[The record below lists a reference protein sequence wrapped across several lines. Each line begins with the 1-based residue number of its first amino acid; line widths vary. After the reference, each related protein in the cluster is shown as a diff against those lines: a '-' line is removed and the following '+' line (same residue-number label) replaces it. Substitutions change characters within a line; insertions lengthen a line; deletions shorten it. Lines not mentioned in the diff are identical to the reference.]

1 MLLAASV
8 LTMVLAVTA
17 LTGAYSPVLGGVADS
32 LGLAGAARW
41 DNPRSDRGE
50 ERSSRG
56 GRGAPVASPT
66 QTAPSQTAEP
76 AAGTDTTAAAPSP
89 SSTASTQNSQENPGE
104 GRMPELPFDIP
115 SRETLAASPRE
126 VVAYYH
132 TLPLYGPDDAD
143 PYGEALS
150 PSGNGGAYEDV
161 GGRWRQRPYPIIDNT
176 NLTDERRVQIMHD
189 DISEAAGIGIDAFF
203 FNVNSGPQESN
214 RWETQLTPMYDAAD
228 RFNAE
233 NEADFKVAIDL
244 SALQI
249 SQRTG
254 AAGAPETWADH
265 LAPFLDRPSYYTYND
280 RPAVAVYHVT
290 RLAPAWYQAFAN
302 RLKSAHGLD
311 IYILPSYQGN
321 APNDLDPYASMM
333 PGLMP
338 FIHGWS
344 GPGYTVTPD
353 NMQSSLRAWASTH
366 NVKFMGSMGQF
377 QNDRPRELKEL
388 NGNGFSIL
396 RNMWL
401 ASIQRNDEIM
411 QIVSWNDHEESH
423 NIRPSTGYQY
433 APYDIT
439 AYYLTWF
446 KTGVAPT
453 IVRDT
458 LYYAHRMQRVDAP
471 YDTSAQSRPF
481 VFRNTGTSP
490 VSDHIITMA
499 FLRAPADVTVV
510 SGGARRTH
518 SNVPA
523 GATILTDPLSVNDQ
537 PSFSASRSGSVVVP
551 EFTSPFRTRA
561 SVVWQDLLFRMGSS
575 SRAPIPGV
583 QNDLPEDR

>member
-1 MLLAASV
+1 MI
-8 LTMVLAVTA
+8 VLAVTA
-17 LTGAYSPVLGGVADS
+17 LAGTTSA
-32 LGLAGAARW
+32 GLAGVSDSLALAGAVW
-41 DNPRSDRGE
+41 SDNPHSDRAD
-50 ERSSRG
+50 ERSSRSV
-56 GRGAPVASPT
+56 RDAPVADPT
-66 QTAPSQTAEP
+66 QTAEPVAGADTTVAPAVSPTAAP
-76 AAGTDTTAAAPSP
+76 AAPAATTPATS
-89 SSTASTQNSQENPGE
+89 GE

-115 SRETLAASPRE
+115 SREALAASPKQ

-132 TLPLYGPDDAD
+132 TIPLYGPSNAD

-176 NLTDERRVQIMHD
+176 NLTNERRVQIMHD
-189 DISEAAGIGIDAFF
+189 DISEAAAIGIDAFF
-203 FNVNSGPQESN
+203 FNVVSGPEDSN
-214 RWETQLTPMYDAAD
+214 RWNTTLTPMYDAAD

-233 NEADFKVAIDL
+233 NETDFKVALDL
-244 SALQI
+244 SALQV
-249 SQRTG
+249 SHRTG
-254 AAGAPETWADH
+254 AAASPEVWADN
-265 LAPFLDRPSYYTYND
+265 LAPVLKRSSYYTYNG
-280 RPAVAVYHVT
+280 RPAVAIYNVT
-290 RLAPAWYQAFAN
+290 LLAPSWYQAFAN
-302 RLKSAHGLD
+302 RLKSAYGLNV
-311 IYILPSYQGN
+311 YLLPSYQGN
-321 APNDLDPYASMM
+321 NPSDLDPYASMM
-333 PGLMP
+333 PSLMP
-338 FIHGWS
+338 FIHGWV
-344 GPGYTVTPD
+344 GPGYSVTPD

-377 QNDRPRELKEL
+377 ENDRPRELKEL

-401 ASIQRNDEIM
+401 ASIQKNDEIM
-411 QIVSWNDHEESH
+411 QLVSWNDHEESH

-439 AYYLTWF
+439 AYYLTWY
-446 KTGVAPT
+446 KTGAAPA

-471 YDTSAQSRPF
+471 YDTSAQPRPF
-481 VFRNTGTSP
+481 VFRSTGTSP
-490 VSDHIITMA
+490 VSDNIITMA
-499 FLRAPADVTVV
+499 FLSAPSDVTVV
-510 SGGARRTH
+510 SGGVRRTH

-537 PSFSASRSGSVVVP
+537 PSFSATRNGSVVVP

-561 SVVWQDLLFRMGSS
+561 SVVWQDLLYRMGSS

-583 QNDLPEDR
+583 QDDLPEDR